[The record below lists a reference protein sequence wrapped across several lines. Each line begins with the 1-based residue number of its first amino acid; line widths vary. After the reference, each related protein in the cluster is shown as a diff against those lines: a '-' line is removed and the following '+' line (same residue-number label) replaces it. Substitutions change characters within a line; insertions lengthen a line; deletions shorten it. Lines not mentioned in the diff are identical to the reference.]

1 MTVRIIIVVVLAIE
15 IVILNM
21 RVVIELD
28 SDLIADY
35 TARQRPEP
43 ICSFYAVFQ
52 KNFEHPRRIP
62 YDDKHP
68 V

>member
-1 MTVRIIIVVVLAIE
+1 MTVRIIIVVVIAIE
-15 IVILNM
+15 IVMLDM

-28 SDLIADY
+28 SDLTADY

-43 ICSFYAVFQ
+43 ISSFYAVFQ
-52 KNFEHPRRIP
+52 KKFEHPRRIP
-62 YDDKHP
+62 YNDKHP